1 MQNLAA
7 AGAFAV
13 LLFAGAAQAAPVIYT
28 WTGSGEN
35 VPGSSKC
42 PSYQMTIDVTVDG
55 KNVKGSFQ
63 QAGRPARTFE
73 AVLDDSGGIQTTAT
87 VGGGRK
93 MQVVGSVQEGAAK
106 IKLDGYCIFE
116 GPLTKK

>member
-1 MQNLAA
+1 MQKLAA
-7 AGAFAV
+7 AAAFSV
-13 LLFAGAAQAAPVIYT
+13 LLFAGVAQAQPVVYN
-28 WTGSGEN
+28 WTGFGSN

-42 PSYQMTIDVTVDG
+42 PSYKMTIDVTVDG
-55 KNVKGSFQ
+55 KNVKGIFQ
-63 QAGRPARTFE
+63 QDGRTARSFE
-73 AVLDDSGGIQTTAT
+73 ATLDETGGISTAAT

-93 MQVVGSVQEGAAK
+93 MAVVGSVQEGAAK